1 MAIERIELDLVK
13 LPYVHFFETS
23 FGRSYDRT
31 FSLVKV
37 FEGGVCGWGECV
49 AEEAPLYSG
58 ETAETA
64 WHVMKDFLV
73 PLVMR
78 KGLVE
83 PGDYA
88 REAAVFRGNR
98 MAKAGI
104 ELALWDLKAKR
115 AGLPLHALYG
125 GVRNEIDAGV
135 SCGIEDSL
143 PELVDRVGR
152 YLEEGYK
159 RIKIKIK
166 PGWDVAACA
175 AVRERFPSIMLQVDA
190 NGAYG
195 LSDMGTLK
203 ALDAFD
209 LLMIEQPFAPYDL
222 WDHAK
227 LQREMTTP
235 LCLDESIVSFD
246 TARAAL
252 EMGSCRII
260 NIKVGRV
267 GGVVETRRIH
277 DHCASREVPV
287 WCGGMPTTSTSPP
300 CRISRIRT
308 TSAPAGATI
317 GRTSSIPSSS
327 SAGPARFGCLRGRA
341 SASTRSNPAS
351 PGPPSAA
358 RFSNKKG
365 SNLKSYNLLSRGLRA
380 PENYKI

>member
-1 MAIERIELDLVK
+1 MAIERIEIDLLK

-37 FEGGVCGWGECV
+37 FEAGVFGWGECV

-58 ETAETA
+58 ETTETA

-73 PLVMR
+73 PLVLR
-78 KGLVE
+78 KGIVDPE
-83 PGDYA
+83 DYA

-104 ELALWDLKAKR
+104 ELALWDLKAKK
-115 AGLPLHALYG
+115 AGLPLHKLYG
-125 GVRNEIDAGV
+125 GVRTEIEAGV

-143 PELVDRVGR
+143 ADLVARIGR
-152 YLEEGYK
+152 YLDEGYK

-166 PGWDVAACA
+166 PGWDVTACA
-175 AVRERFPSIMLQVDA
+175 AVRASFPDIMLQADA

-195 LSDMGTLK
+195 LKDFETLK
-203 ALDAFD
+203 ALDAFG

-227 LQREMTTP
+227 LQREMKTP
-235 LCLDESIVSFD
+235 ICLDESVLSFD

-267 GGVVETRRIH
+267 GGFAETRRIH
-277 DHCASREVPV
+277 DLCESRGVPV
-287 WCGGMPTTSTSPP
+287 WCGGMLECGIGRAHNLHIASLPDFKLPNDLSASRRYYKEDVIDPFIELSGP
-300 CRISRIRT
+300 GRISVPDGPGIGVNPVGSRIAKASLRREVF
-308 TSAPAGATI
+308 TS
-317 GRTSSIPSSS
+317 
-327 SAGPARFGCLRGRA
+327 
-341 SASTRSNPAS
+341 
-351 PGPPSAA
+351 
-358 RFSNKKG
+358 
-365 SNLKSYNLLSRGLRA
+365 
-380 PENYKI
+380 

>member
-1 MAIERIELDLVK
+1 MAIERIEIDLLK

-23 FGRSYDRT
+23 FGRSYDRA
-31 FSLVKV
+31 FSLVRV

-58 ETAETA
+58 ETTETA
-64 WHVMKDFLV
+64 WHVMKDFLI

-83 PGDYA
+83 PEDYA
-88 REAAVFRGNR
+88 RETAVFRGNR

-104 ELALWDLKAKR
+104 ELALWDLKAKK
-115 AGLPLHALYG
+115 AGMPLHKLYG
-125 GVRNEIDAGV
+125 GVRTEIAAGV
-135 SCGIEDSL
+135 SCGIEDSI
-143 PELVDRVGR
+143 PDLVKGVGR
-152 YLEEGYK
+152 YLDEGYK

-166 PGWDVAACA
+166 PGWDVEACA
-175 AVRERFPSIMLQVDA
+175 ALRDSFPDIMLQADA

-195 LSDMGTLK
+195 LKDMETLK

-235 LCLDESIVSFD
+235 LCLDESVLSFD

-252 EMGSCRII
+252 EMGSCRVI

-267 GGVVETRRIH
+267 GGFVETRRIH
-277 DHCASREVPV
+277 DLCESKRRARLVRRHARVGHRPGPQPPHRHSAGFQVPERPQRQPPLLPGRPDRSVHRAQRAGDHPRARRARHRRPSGRGAHREAS
-287 WCGGMPTTSTSPP
+287 
-300 CRISRIRT
+300 
-308 TSAPAGATI
+308 PAGK
-317 GRTSSIPSSS
+317 SSEKT
-327 SAGPARFGCLRGRA
+327 GQLF
-341 SASTRSNPAS
+341 N
-351 PGPPSAA
+351 
-358 RFSNKKG
+358 FS
-365 SNLKSYNLLSRGLRA
+365 
-380 PENYKI
+380 